1 VAEKAPFGRGLAT
14 MVDETV
20 RKTWQIDGSKVSFNH
35 PRWPQSLRHLTI
47 KVAEEL
53 GCPEP
58 SKVTASLHKLLLYDV
73 GGFFKAHKDTEK
85 EPGMFATMV
94 RIVPSSV
101 PCSWDLGEKLG
112 CF

>member
-1 VAEKAPFGRGLAT
+1 VQVAEKAPFGKGLST

-35 PRWPQSLRHLTI
+35 PRWTAALRELTT
-47 KVAEEL
+47 KAATGL

-73 GGFFKAHKDTEK
+73 GGFFKTHKDTEK

-94 RIVPSSV
+94 RM
-101 PCSWDLGEKLG
+101 
-112 CF
+112 